1 MAGGGG
7 DGTGYILRA
16 LGANFLIACAKGVGA
31 FITGSASML
40 AETLHSL
47 SDCVNQ
53 LLLLLGIKQAK
64 KPASDRYPLGR
75 GRELYFWSF
84 MVAMLLFL
92 GGGAYSLYE
101 GTHKFLHPTPVQDP
115 HIAIAILSFAVA
127 IEGWAMWGALKAINA
142 RRGDR
147 SILRYMR
154 ETKDSD
160 LVVIFGED
168 SAAVLG
174 LLLALI
180 AVTVAWITGDAHWD
194 AVGTLA
200 IGIVLVGVAFFLATE
215 VKSLLLGESADP
227 SLLDDI
233 RDIAAEDPRIE
244 KVLRA
249 ITVQQ
254 GPGEILVACKLKYRA
269 GISGEDMVKSI
280 NEFEQRLQTK
290 VTEVKWSFV
299 EPDWTD
305 D

>member
-1 MAGGGG
+1 MAGSGEGV
-7 DGTGYILRA
+7 GYILRA

-31 FITGSASML
+31 VVTGSASML

-53 LLLLLGIKQAK
+53 LLLLLGLKQAK
-64 KPASDRYPLGR
+64 KPATERYPLGR

-101 GTHKFLHPTPVQDP
+101 GMHKFLHPSPVHDP
-115 HIAIAILSFAVA
+115 YIAIAILAFSLA
-127 IEGWAMWGALKAINA
+127 IEGWAMWGALKTMND

-168 SAAVLG
+168 SAAVMG
-174 LLLALI
+174 LAVALI
-180 AVTVAWITGDAHWD
+180 AVTVAWITGDPHFD
-194 AVGTLA
+194 AIGTLG
-200 IGIVLVGVAFFLATE
+200 IGVVLIGVAVFLAVE

-227 SLLDDI
+227 SLLADI
-233 RDIAAEDPRIE
+233 GEIAAQDARIE

-254 GPGEILVACKLKYRA
+254 GPGEILVACKLKYKP
-269 GISGEDMVKSI
+269 GISGEEMVASI

-305 D
+305 E